1 MVTDGAIAHSSIKS
15 ALNYNGTR
23 YFYYYDHLNERS
35 FNEIWGENVFMRY
48 LGE

>member
-35 FNEIWGENVFMRY
+35 FNEIWGESVFMRY